1 MMLDLARMPPKLAGL
16 PMRKVFKTIYKEFSN
31 DADETVFI
39 MPDGRPLRF
48 EASAEG
54 LASLPNKEIELE
66 PNDEPGA
73 IDLIHIGRSADM
85 SGVVA
90 TNYAISIASALGAN
104 SLHIMDSAYI
114 KCNDGVS
121 TFPLSLYRTM
131 TGIGSGRGW
140 YANVGLKR
148 GLTVKNNV
156 SGGLNFAG
164 ASTRVRKLTVGTL
177 SEFIERGLALVTDG
191 GASAYAE
198 RSMDK
203 TGVTWESIKSIDGKN
218 KDSIIGAYRRVGTLL
233 SGFEP
238 ELSVAD
244 YLKNL
249 ELPCDKKAA
258 VLRCFPGYNGGGVC
272 PPILLDL
279 TGAKILEFPL
289 LNEILCI
296 RVVFQNT
303 VILLRGGR
311 RQTRRLF

>member
-1 MMLDLARMPPKLAGL
+1 MLDLAHMPPKLAGL
-16 PMRKVFKTIYKEFSN
+16 PMRKVFKKIYKEFTNNS
-31 DADETVFI
+31 DEIVFI
-39 MPDGRPLRF
+39 MPDGRRLMF

-66 PNDEPGA
+66 PSDEPGA

-90 TNYAISIASALGAN
+90 TNYAINIASALGADT
-104 SLHIMDSAYI
+104 LHIMDSAYI

-140 YANVGLKR
+140 YANIGLKR

-156 SGGLNFAG
+156 AGALNFAE
-164 ASTRVRKLTVGTL
+164 ACDKVRKLTVGLL
-177 SEFIERGLALVTDG
+177 SEFIENGLALVTEG
-191 GASAYAE
+191 GVSAYAE

-203 TGVTWESIKSIDGKN
+203 TGATWESVNTIDGKN
-218 KDSIIGAYRRVGTLL
+218 KDSIIGAYRRVGILL

-238 ELSVAD
+238 ELSVTD
-244 YLKNL
+244 YLK
-249 ELPCDKKAA
+249 EPGLPCEKKAA
-258 VLRCFPGYNGGGVC
+258 VLRCFPGYNGGAAC

-279 TGAKILEFPL
+279 TGEKILEFPL
-289 LNEILCI
+289 LN
-296 RVVFQNT
+296 
-303 VILLRGGR
+303 
-311 RQTRRLF
+311 